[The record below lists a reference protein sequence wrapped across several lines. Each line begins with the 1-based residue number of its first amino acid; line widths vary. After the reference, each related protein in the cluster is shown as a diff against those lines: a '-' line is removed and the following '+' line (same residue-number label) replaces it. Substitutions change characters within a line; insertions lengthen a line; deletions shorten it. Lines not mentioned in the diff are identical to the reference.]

1 MASHLISEQTLRS
14 LSHYLAYSLRRFML
28 FLFLENVSF
37 MMLLSDLCSMLM
49 LLLMNAVLCNEIYAL
64 FVVSILLMK
73 WKCEFIYENAE
84 ISFCK
89 QCCDFILNFMIILSW
104 QLMKIYTFCQFTIK
118 FILLK
123 FMSIFLDV

>member
-49 LLLMNAVLCNEIYAL
+49 LLLMNVVLCNEVYAL
-64 FVVSILLMK
+64 FCRIDIVDEMK
-73 WKCEFIYENAE
+73 
-84 ISFCK
+84 
-89 QCCDFILNFMIILSW
+89 
-104 QLMKIYTFCQFTIK
+104 
-118 FILLK
+118 
-123 FMSIFLDV
+123 V